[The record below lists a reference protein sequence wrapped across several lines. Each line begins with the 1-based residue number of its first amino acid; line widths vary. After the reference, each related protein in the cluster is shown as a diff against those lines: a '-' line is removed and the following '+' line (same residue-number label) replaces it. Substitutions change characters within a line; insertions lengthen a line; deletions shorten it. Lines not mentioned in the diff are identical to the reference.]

1 MKTVIITL
9 FFVAIAFSLSAQET
23 ETIVAL
29 QKKIDSL
36 EQRLDEKNY
45 TRVPN
50 AAIDEELN
58 KKVKDSVGEWFD
70 RNKWINGSIFGGLI
84 LIVGIFILTIGR
96 KWMTKELN
104 DKLQNE
110 VATKT
115 KDIKDLF
122 AEHKTSLKEDI
133 KDWKDSMI
141 AKFEELNKNIERFK
155 SESSD
160 NLLRLKQEIYGDIER
175 ITQEKFRDLDK
186 SNKEIQAEMNE
197 ALDQLFAQT
206 VESITETAQRKGKAV
221 DPKAE
226 EQIKFVLKR
235 LKQGTIQN
243 DTLATQ
249 ALESI
254 ILYYYYILKT
264 DKMIELIK
272 DYKDVYSLS
281 STIYAN
287 AALAFLD
294 LYERYNQDSYKI
306 SCLEYSD
313 ESIKKTP
320 DYGTAYAI
328 KIEVHLINL
337 VKGYSEKVKEDA
349 KIEIDKI
356 LHQVL
361 NMQSVYIHK
370 EIVERLEQDSQHYM
384 APYIAHLNEFF
395 PNQMKAMYEKANPTP
410 TPKAA

>member
-1 MKTVIITL
+1 MKKIFIMLL
-9 FFVAIAFSLSAQET
+9 FAVTFSASAQET
-23 ETIVAL
+23 ETVERL
-29 QKKIDSL
+29 KKKIDSL

-50 AAIDEELN
+50 TALDEELN
-58 KKVKDSVGEWFD
+58 KKVKESVGEWFD

-104 DKLQNE
+104 DSLQRE

-115 KDIKDLF
+115 TDIKDLF
-122 AEHKTSLKEDI
+122 TEHKTTIKEDI
-133 KDWKDSMI
+133 KDWKDSI
-141 AKFEELNKNIERFK
+141 ITKLEELNGSIERFK
-155 SESSD
+155 KESSD
-160 NLLRLKQEIYGDIER
+160 NMLRLKQEIYGDIER
-175 ITQEKFRDLDK
+175 ITQEKFKDLDK

-226 EQIKFVLKR
+226 EQIKFVVKR
-235 LKQGTIQN
+235 LKQGQIQN
-243 DTLATQ
+243 GTLATQ

-254 ILYYYYILKT
+254 ILYYYYILKL
-264 DKMIELIK
+264 DKMNQLIK
-272 DYKDVYSLS
+272 DYKEVYDLS

-287 AALAFLD
+287 AALANLD
-294 LYERYNQDSYKI
+294 LYERYYQESYKT
-306 SCLEYSD
+306 SCLEYCE

-328 KIEVHLINL
+328 KIEAHLINL
-337 VKGYSEKVKEDA
+337 VKGYNEKVKEDA
-349 KIEIDKI
+349 KIEIDRT

-361 NMQSVYIHK
+361 NMQSLYIHK

-384 APYIAHLNEFF
+384 APYIVHLNEFF
-395 PNQMKAMYEKANPTP
+395 PNQMKAMNEKANPTP
-410 TPKAA
+410 KVA